1 MGTSS
6 PSNVSTKQQRIAKLA
21 QEEKRA
27 LTTLAHHIDIEW
39 LEEAFRRT
47 RKDGAPGTDGVTARE
62 YEVQLQE
69 NLQRLLNQAKSGLL
83 IMGFKRL
90 LPFTI

>member
-1 MGTSS
+1 MELLEGKHVGTPS

-21 QEEKRA
+21 KEEKRA

-47 RKDGAPGTDGVTARE
+47 RKDGATGTNEVFRDDLVEGQNAR
-62 YEVQLQE
+62 
-69 NLQRLLNQAKSGLL
+69 NAHA
-83 IMGFKRL
+83 
-90 LPFTI
+90 